1 MSERDVQDSLKFMRE
16 KLRKERKA
24 QNMSQLTLSAEA
36 DLACNTICRI
46 EKGTAEP
53 GIGNLLRLTDALHI
67 PMSELFP
74 QGEGPKAK
82 EIGIIDDAQLQEII
96 SLWQKLR
103 QENGERE
110 RQKQAAEKKIKA
122 AQYKQKRYE
131 DEVIRCLDGQSRF
144 SEEMLARLIAE
155 AETEVRQA
163 KEEYAELLRNDT
175 TRATIQQIRS
185 YYDEFLGWAN
195 EFDLATIP
203 RKRAIL
209 GQLIEKVEV
218 GKGYKVTVHLRM
230 SYAQF
235 LGIEGNGEIQVRK
248 DVCA

>member
-82 EIGIIDDAQLQEII
+82 ESGIIDDSAVLQEYDRLR
-96 SLWQKLR
+96 SEEELRR
-103 QENGERE
+103 QET
-110 RQKQAAEKKIKA
+110 K
-122 AQYKQKRYE
+122 
-131 DEVIRCLDGQSRF
+131 L
-144 SEEMLARLIAE
+144 
-155 AETEVRQA
+155 
-163 KEEYAELLRNDT
+163 
-175 TRATIQQIRS
+175 
-185 YYDEFLGWAN
+185 
-195 EFDLATIP
+195 
-203 RKRAIL
+203 
-209 GQLIEKVEV
+209 
-218 GKGYKVTVHLRM
+218 
-230 SYAQF
+230 
-235 LGIEGNGEIQVRK
+235 QVS
-248 DVCA
+248 

>member
-82 EIGIIDDAQLQEII
+82 ESGIIDD
-96 SLWQKLR
+96 LR
-103 QENGERE
+103 GFERTLLDRAQENGCN
-110 RQKQAAEKKIKA
+110 ALWAE
-122 AQYKQKRYE
+122 
-131 DEVIRCLDGQSRF
+131 
-144 SEEMLARLIAE
+144 
-155 AETEVRQA
+155 
-163 KEEYAELLRNDT
+163 
-175 TRATIQQIRS
+175 
-185 YYDEFLGWAN
+185 
-195 EFDLATIP
+195 
-203 RKRAIL
+203 
-209 GQLIEKVEV
+209 
-218 GKGYKVTVHLRM
+218 
-230 SYAQF
+230 
-235 LGIEGNGEIQVRK
+235 GE
-248 DVCA
+248 

>member
-82 EIGIIDDAQLQEII
+82 EIGIIDDP
-96 SLWQKLR
+96 SRW
-103 QENGERE
+103 GT
-110 RQKQAAEKKIKA
+110 AAAMWWYLTI
-122 AQYKQKRYE
+122 YIRRY
-131 DEVIRCLDGQSRF
+131 L
-144 SEEMLARLIAE
+144 
-155 AETEVRQA
+155 
-163 KEEYAELLRNDT
+163 
-175 TRATIQQIRS
+175 
-185 YYDEFLGWAN
+185 
-195 EFDLATIP
+195 P
-203 RKRAIL
+203 
-209 GQLIEKVEV
+209 
-218 GKGYKVTVHLRM
+218 
-230 SYAQF
+230 
-235 LGIEGNGEIQVRK
+235 
-248 DVCA
+248 

>member
-1 MSERDVQDSLKFMRE
+1 MAVFRVQKTQNYTIMSNHHLRNKALSLKAKGLLSLMLSLPEDWDYTTRGLASICKEGVDSVCATVRE
-16 KLRKERKA
+16 L
-24 QNMSQLTLSAEA
+24 EA
-36 DLACNTICRI
+36 AGYIIRRRI
-46 EKGTAEP
+46 RDRSIE
-53 GIGNLLRLTDALHI
+53 
-67 PMSELFP
+67 
-74 QGEGPKAK
+74 
-82 EIGIIDDAQLQEII
+82 
-96 SLWQKLR
+96 QKLR

>member
-82 EIGIIDDAQLQEII
+82 ESGIIDDA
-96 SLWQKLR
+96 
-103 QENGERE
+103 G
-110 RQKQAAEKKIKA
+110 
-122 AQYKQKRYE
+122 
-131 DEVIRCLDGQSRF
+131 
-144 SEEMLARLIAE
+144 
-155 AETEVRQA
+155 
-163 KEEYAELLRNDT
+163 
-175 TRATIQQIRS
+175 
-185 YYDEFLGWAN
+185 
-195 EFDLATIP
+195 
-203 RKRAIL
+203 
-209 GQLIEKVEV
+209 
-218 GKGYKVTVHLRM
+218 
-230 SYAQF
+230 
-235 LGIEGNGEIQVRK
+235 
-248 DVCA
+248 

>member
-96 SLWQKLR
+96 SLWHKIP
-103 QENGERE
+103 GEARGS
-110 RQKQAAEKKIKA
+110 AYVMIKIA
-122 AQYKQKRYE
+122 CR
-131 DEVIRCLDGQSRF
+131 ICLYRP
-144 SEEMLARLIAE
+144 
-155 AETEVRQA
+155 
-163 KEEYAELLRNDT
+163 
-175 TRATIQQIRS
+175 ATFFALPSSGRV
-185 YYDEFLGWAN
+185 
-195 EFDLATIP
+195 
-203 RKRAIL
+203 
-209 GQLIEKVEV
+209 GQLPATPCWAFRLHAI
-218 GKGYKVTVHLRM
+218 YSTSLAACILLAMM
-230 SYAQF
+230 SPH
-235 LGIEGNGEIQVRK
+235 
-248 DVCA
+248 CSM

>member
-1 MSERDVQDSLKFMRE
+1 MEKAEKGISGSKVSASKRDVIQE
-16 KLRKERKA
+16 LR
-24 QNMSQLTLSAEA
+24 QEA
-36 DLACNTICRI
+36 GNGSFDILLVYMFDRLGRI
-46 EKGTAEP
+46 ESETPFVLEWFVQH
-53 GIGNLLRLTDALHI
+53 GI
-67 PMSELFP
+67 
-74 QGEGPKAK
+74 
-82 EIGIIDDAQLQEII
+82 
-96 SLWQKLR
+96 QKLR

>member
-96 SLWQKLR
+96 SLWHKIP
-103 QENGERE
+103 GEARGS
-110 RQKQAAEKKIKA
+110 AYVMIKGMLIA
-122 AQYKQKRYE
+122 AQQLPQKEKGMAR
-131 DEVIRCLDGQSRF
+131 IWFWSKITINGMK
-144 SEEMLARLIAE
+144 EM
-155 AETEVRQA
+155 
-163 KEEYAELLRNDT
+163 
-175 TRATIQQIRS
+175 
-185 YYDEFLGWAN
+185 
-195 EFDLATIP
+195 
-203 RKRAIL
+203 AIS
-209 GQLIEKVEV
+209 
-218 GKGYKVTVHLRM
+218 TFA
-230 SYAQF
+230 S
-235 LGIEGNGEIQVRK
+235 
-248 DVCA
+248 

>member
-96 SLWQKLR
+96 SLWHKIP
-103 QENGERE
+103 GE
-110 RQKQAAEKKIKA
+110 
-122 AQYKQKRYE
+122 
-131 DEVIRCLDGQSRF
+131 
-144 SEEMLARLIAE
+144 ARGSAYVLSLIH
-155 AETEVRQA
+155 
-163 KEEYAELLRNDT
+163 
-175 TRATIQQIRS
+175 I
-185 YYDEFLGWAN
+185 
-195 EFDLATIP
+195 
-203 RKRAIL
+203 
-209 GQLIEKVEV
+209 
-218 GKGYKVTVHLRM
+218 
-230 SYAQF
+230 
-235 LGIEGNGEIQVRK
+235 
-248 DVCA
+248 

>member
-53 GIGNLLRLTDALHI
+53 GLHI

-96 SLWQKLR
+96 SLWHKIP
-103 QENGERE
+103 GEARGS
-110 RQKQAAEKKIKA
+110 AYVMIKGMLIA
-122 AQYKQKRYE
+122 AQQLPQK
-131 DEVIRCLDGQSRF
+131 
-144 SEEMLARLIAE
+144 
-155 AETEVRQA
+155 
-163 KEEYAELLRNDT
+163 
-175 TRATIQQIRS
+175 
-185 YYDEFLGWAN
+185 
-195 EFDLATIP
+195 
-203 RKRAIL
+203 
-209 GQLIEKVEV
+209 
-218 GKGYKVTVHLRM
+218 
-230 SYAQF
+230 
-235 LGIEGNGEIQVRK
+235 
-248 DVCA
+248 

>member
-96 SLWQKLR
+96 SLWHKIP
-103 QENGERE
+103 GEARGS
-110 RQKQAAEKKIKA
+110 AYA
-122 AQYKQKRYE
+122 AQRGCWLE
-131 DEVIRCLDGQSRF
+131 PGGRRWPPLPRPDWT
-144 SEEMLARLIAE
+144 RLHKSACP
-155 AETEVRQA
+155 AAV
-163 KEEYAELLRNDT
+163 
-175 TRATIQQIRS
+175 S
-185 YYDEFLGWAN
+185 
-195 EFDLATIP
+195 P
-203 RKRAIL
+203 
-209 GQLIEKVEV
+209 
-218 GKGYKVTVHLRM
+218 
-230 SYAQF
+230 
-235 LGIEGNGEIQVRK
+235 
-248 DVCA
+248 

>member
-1 MSERDVQDSLKFMRE
+1 MPEKHLSKDNSLKFMRE

-96 SLWQKLR
+96 SLWHKIP
-103 QENGERE
+103 GEARGS
-110 RQKQAAEKKIKA
+110 AYVMIKGMLIA
-122 AQYKQKRYE
+122 AQQLPQK
-131 DEVIRCLDGQSRF
+131 
-144 SEEMLARLIAE
+144 
-155 AETEVRQA
+155 
-163 KEEYAELLRNDT
+163 
-175 TRATIQQIRS
+175 
-185 YYDEFLGWAN
+185 
-195 EFDLATIP
+195 
-203 RKRAIL
+203 
-209 GQLIEKVEV
+209 
-218 GKGYKVTVHLRM
+218 
-230 SYAQF
+230 
-235 LGIEGNGEIQVRK
+235 
-248 DVCA
+248 

>member
-1 MSERDVQDSLKFMRE
+1 MQDSLKFMRE

-96 SLWQKLR
+96 SLWHKIP
-103 QENGERE
+103 GEARGS
-110 RQKQAAEKKIKA
+110 AYVMIKGMLIA
-122 AQYKQKRYE
+122 AQQLPQK
-131 DEVIRCLDGQSRF
+131 
-144 SEEMLARLIAE
+144 
-155 AETEVRQA
+155 
-163 KEEYAELLRNDT
+163 
-175 TRATIQQIRS
+175 
-185 YYDEFLGWAN
+185 
-195 EFDLATIP
+195 
-203 RKRAIL
+203 
-209 GQLIEKVEV
+209 
-218 GKGYKVTVHLRM
+218 
-230 SYAQF
+230 
-235 LGIEGNGEIQVRK
+235 
-248 DVCA
+248 

>member
-96 SLWQKLR
+96 SLWHKIP
-103 QENGERE
+103 GEARG
-110 RQKQAAEKKIKA
+110 
-122 AQYKQKRYE
+122 
-131 DEVIRCLDGQSRF
+131 VSQS
-144 SEEMLARLIAE
+144 
-155 AETEVRQA
+155 
-163 KEEYAELLRNDT
+163 
-175 TRATIQQIRS
+175 
-185 YYDEFLGWAN
+185 
-195 EFDLATIP
+195 
-203 RKRAIL
+203 
-209 GQLIEKVEV
+209 
-218 GKGYKVTVHLRM
+218 
-230 SYAQF
+230 
-235 LGIEGNGEIQVRK
+235 
-248 DVCA
+248 

>member
-1 MSERDVQDSLKFMRE
+1 MKEIKQKPAGGKPKTADAARVPKAVVKAAWLQAREAARAGEKFMRE

-96 SLWQKLR
+96 SLWH
-103 QENGERE
+103 
-110 RQKQAAEKKIKA
+110 KIPGKARGSAYVMIKGMLIA
-122 AQYKQKRYE
+122 AQQLPQK
-131 DEVIRCLDGQSRF
+131 
-144 SEEMLARLIAE
+144 
-155 AETEVRQA
+155 
-163 KEEYAELLRNDT
+163 
-175 TRATIQQIRS
+175 
-185 YYDEFLGWAN
+185 
-195 EFDLATIP
+195 
-203 RKRAIL
+203 
-209 GQLIEKVEV
+209 
-218 GKGYKVTVHLRM
+218 
-230 SYAQF
+230 
-235 LGIEGNGEIQVRK
+235 
-248 DVCA
+248 

>member
-82 EIGIIDDAQLQEII
+82 EIGIIDDAKTTSSRLAVRPHGG
-96 SLWQKLR
+96 R
-103 QENGERE
+103 QARCPGRTVELSIQRSGTPRVHGRE
-110 RQKQAAEKKIKA
+110 RRGRAP
-122 AQYKQKRYE
+122 
-131 DEVIRCLDGQSRF
+131 
-144 SEEMLARLIAE
+144 
-155 AETEVRQA
+155 
-163 KEEYAELLRNDT
+163 LR
-175 TRATIQQIRS
+175 RR
-185 YYDEFLGWAN
+185 
-195 EFDLATIP
+195 P
-203 RKRAIL
+203 
-209 GQLIEKVEV
+209 
-218 GKGYKVTVHLRM
+218 
-230 SYAQF
+230 
-235 LGIEGNGEIQVRK
+235 
-248 DVCA
+248 